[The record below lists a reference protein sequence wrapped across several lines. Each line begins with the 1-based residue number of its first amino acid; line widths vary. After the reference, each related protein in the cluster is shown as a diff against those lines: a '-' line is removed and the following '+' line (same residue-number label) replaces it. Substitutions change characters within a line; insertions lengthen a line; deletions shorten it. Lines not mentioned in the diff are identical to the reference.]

1 MTMHVGRGEWW
12 MQRWIGALALLA
24 AAAHGH
30 AVTLGAVQGKVTI
43 GRPLELVVMAAAGEA
58 LPESDA
64 CPQAEVS
71 YGDSRL
77 TAAELSVTGLTQG
90 QPGWR
95 VRASRPVNEPLVTL
109 LFRVGCG
116 AGYSRSYVLLADQDS
131 KVAPARPAART
142 RVVAEPE
149 TSPMLLA
156 PVRLPPARARP
167 AGIERLPA
175 KIRPSPG
182 REAAA
187 QRPQSVDPGL
197 SASQVAAPD
206 RTGPRLEL
214 ELLEQ
219 GAEKMPAVAGEE
231 AAAGR
236 EFRRELED
244 LRAEQ
249 ARTRAI
255 VAGLQRELAEA
266 RRSRWQDPLVLALL
280 GLSAASLLALAWGW
294 LRQRRQV

>member
-1 MTMHVGRGEWW
+1 
-12 MQRWIGALALLA
+12 MQRWIGALALLT

-30 AVTLGAVQGKVTI
+30 AVTLGAVQGRVII

-58 LPESDA
+58 LPQSDA

-77 TAAELSVTGLTQG
+77 TAAELSVTGLMQG
-90 QPGWR
+90 KPGWR
-95 VRASRPVNEPLVTL
+95 VHASRPVNEPLVTL

-131 KVAPARPAART
+131 KVAAARPAART
-142 RVVAEPE
+142 QAVAELE
-149 TSPMLLA
+149 TSPVLPA
-156 PVRLPPARARP
+156 PVRLPPARP

-187 QRPQSVDPGL
+187 QRPQSFDTGL
-197 SASQVAAPD
+197 SPSQ
-206 RTGPRLEL
+206 
-214 ELLEQ
+214 
-219 GAEKMPAVAGEE
+219 
-231 AAAGR
+231 AAGR

-255 VAGLQRELAEA
+255 IAGLQRELAEA
-266 RRSRWQDPLVLALL
+266 RRPRWQDPLVLALL

-294 LRQRRQV
+294 LRRRRQV